1 MRTVTLL
8 AGWLAVAATVLAA
21 PLGAASR
28 FPERIALPEG
38 FQPEGIAIGKRGT
51 FYVGSI
57 PTGAIYRGSLR
68 TGDGAILNP
77 GGSGRA
83 AIGVELCRGRL
94 YVAGG
99 PTGKGFVYSAK
110 TGRLLATHQLTTETD
125 TFVNDVVVARGVAYF
140 TDSRQKVVY
149 RLGSP
154 KKGHGSHNGVR
165 TIPLT
170 GDIQYVAGFNAN
182 GIDTTA
188 NEKTLVIVQSNRG
201 KLFRVDP
208 RSGRTIEI
216 ALDEPVTNGDGL
228 HLDGR
233 TLYVVQNRDNKVAVV
248 RLARRLA
255 SGEVVQ
261 HITDPDFDVPTTID
275 EFGHRLY
282 AVSAR
287 FRPSPPPD
295 LDYWL
300 AQFRKVRGR

>member
-1 MRTVTLL
+1 MRRATLL
-8 AGWLAVAATVLAA
+8 LAWLTMTAAILAA
-21 PLGAASR
+21 PLGASSR
-28 FPERIALPEG
+28 FPERIALPNG
-38 FQPEGIAIGKRGT
+38 FQPEGIAIGSRGT

-68 TGDGAILNP
+68 TGEGEIINR

-99 PTGKGFVYSAK
+99 PTGKAFVYSAR

-140 TDSRQKVVY
+140 TDSRQQVLY
-149 RLGSP
+149 RLGSA
-154 KKGHGSHNGVR
+154 KRGYGSHNGVR

-170 GDIQYVAGFNAN
+170 GDIRYVAGFNAN
-182 GIDTTA
+182 GIDKTA
-188 NEKTLVIVQSNRG
+188 NERTLVIVQSNLG

-208 RSGRTIEI
+208 RTGRTTEI
-216 ALDEPVTNGDGL
+216 TLDEPVTNGDGL

-248 RLARRLA
+248 RLARRLV

-275 EFGHRLY
+275 EFGSHLY
-282 AVSAR
+282 AVNAR

-295 LDYWL
+295 LPYWI
-300 AQFRKVRGR
+300 AKFRKASPR